1 MGQTTDEIANDID
14 RTRED
19 LKSNL
24 AELES
29 RVKAVTDWRALF
41 RNHPGPMVSA
51 ALVGGVLLS
60 LMIGTRPP
68 MR

>member
-29 RVKAVTDWRALF
+29 RVKAVTDWRVHF

-60 LMIGTRPP
+60 LMIGGRPP
-68 MR
+68 TR

>member
-29 RVKAVTDWRALF
+29 RVKAVTDWRAHF

-60 LMIGTRPP
+60 LMIGGRPP
-68 MR
+68 TR

>member
-1 MGQTTDEIANDID
+1 MGKTTDEIAIDID
-14 RTRED
+14 RSRED

-24 AELES
+24 AELET
-29 RVKAVTDWRALF
+29 RVKAATDWRAHF